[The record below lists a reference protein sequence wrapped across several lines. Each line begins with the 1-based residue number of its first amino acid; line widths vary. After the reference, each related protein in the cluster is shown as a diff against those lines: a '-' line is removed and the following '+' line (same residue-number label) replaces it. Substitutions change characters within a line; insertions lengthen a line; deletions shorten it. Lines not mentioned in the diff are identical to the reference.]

1 MTDAPA
7 PTVWPCLSYD
17 DAPAG
22 VAFLTSL
29 GFVETLVVPGEHGRE
44 IAHAELVWPEGGGV
58 MLGSAVPDQ
67 GPFAARP
74 TGAGSTYVV
83 TADPAAVLER
93 ASALDATVVRPMQD
107 EDYGSTGFS
116 VADPEGNFWSFG
128 TYRGQ
133 PA

>member
-7 PTVWPCLSYD
+7 PTVWPCLSYE
-17 DAPAG
+17 DAPAAI
-22 VAFLTSL
+22 AFLTAL
-29 GFVETLVVPGEHGRE
+29 GFTETLVVPGEGGRE
-44 IAHAELVWPEGGGV
+44 IAHAELVWPEGGAV

-83 TADPAAVLER
+83 TADPAAALER
-93 ASALDATVVRPMQD
+93 ATALGATVVRPMQD

-116 VADPEGNFWSFG
+116 IADPEGNHWSFG
-128 TYRGQ
+128 TYCGE